1 MFKTPILFLIFNRPN
16 QTRRVFEKIREIKPS
31 KLYVAADGP
40 RAHVFE
46 DKINCQLTRS
56 IINGIDWPCEIKT
69 LFNEKNLG
77 CGKAVSGAIDWFFK
91 NEEEGIILEDD
102 CLPDLSFFDYCGQLL
117 EKYRDNEKVYLISGV
132 NFQNGNKRGEG
143 SYYFSAVPHIWG
155 WASWR
160 RAWNTYDF
168 ETKKLPEFI
177 KKDKISNYFS
187 DVKLKIHWE
196 ETFQS
201 VHDHKIDT
209 WDHQW
214 SFNVYDHNAVCI
226 IPNKNLIS
234 NIGFGFNATHTTG
247 ASVFADHPLQT
258 MEKELVH
265 PKEIRIDQEA
275 DYYFYKEVDRF
286 FDHEKA
292 SNPGIGYKIKNILV
306 SSLENFLQ
314 KVYLP
319 RIQSGTSNNIL
330 IVKPDAIGDYL
341 ITADL
346 FNSLPPTGDKNNYY
360 LLANIRL
367 KSLIDKN
374 KPALFK
380 EVIYYDQNIH
390 KHFKSM
396 YSFYF
401 MLRKYKFR
409 KVINML
415 YSRTKNTDDVVNFTG
430 APEKIGFLGDTAN
443 ISVKEKNE
451 TDRVYKELIDLDPR
465 SGVIHE
471 FERNKLFLQKVFGV
485 ELKASAPKF
494 TAPSVPK
501 INSIVIAPGSNE
513 EYKIWSPQNF
523 GKVCNALHALYPNT
537 KIKVLCGPGEEGIG
551 RKIQETTAVAEIVQI
566 SDINILINEIA
577 ACKLVIANDSA
588 AIHIAVSMNIPNI
601 CIFNGSRYGRFVPY
615 KDIANS
621 RILMPAY
628 LSEEVQR
635 NIRFFYERK
644 FSFNINDVTV
654 EQVVTTSKEILK

>member
-1 MFKTPILFLIFNRPN
+1 MLKTPILFLIFNRPN
-16 QTRRVFEKIREIKPS
+16 QTKLVFEKIREIKPS

-40 RAHVFE
+40 RSNVFE
-46 DKINCQLTRS
+46 DKFNSKLTRD
-56 IINGIDWPCEIKT
+56 IVNGIDWPCEVKT

-77 CGKAVSGAIDWFFK
+77 CGKAVSGAITWFFK

-102 CLPDLSFFDYCGQLL
+102 CLPDLSFFGYCEELL
-117 EKYRDNEKVYLISGV
+117 ERYRNEQKIYLISGV
-132 NFQNGNKRGEG
+132 NFQKGNKRGEG
-143 SYYFSAVPHIWG
+143 SYYFSAIPHIWG

-160 RAWNTYDF
+160 RAWDTYDF
-168 ETKKLPEFI
+168 ETKRLPEFL
-177 KKDKISNYFS
+177 KKNKLSNYFS
-187 DVKLKIHWE
+187 DEKIIKHWE
-196 ETFQS
+196 DTFQS
-201 VHDHKIDT
+201 VHEHKIDT

-214 SFNVYDHNAVCI
+214 SFNMYDHNAVSI

-234 NIGFGFNATHTTG
+234 NIGFGFNATHTTN
-247 ASVFADHPLQT
+247 ASEYAEHPLQVI
-258 MEKELVH
+258 EKELVH
-265 PKEIRIDQEA
+265 PNEIKIDHEA
-275 DYYFYKEVDRF
+275 DHYFYKEVDHF
-286 FDHEKA
+286 FDHEKN
-292 SNPGIGYKIKNILV
+292 SNPGIGYKIKNLV
-306 SSLENFLQ
+306 VSTIENFLQ

-319 RIQSGTSNNIL
+319 KIQSGTSNNVL

-341 ITADL
+341 IAADL
-346 FNSLPPTGDKNNYY
+346 FNSLPAKGDKNDYY

-367 KSLIDKN
+367 KSLIDRN
-374 KPALFK
+374 KPAFFK
-380 EVIYYDQNIH
+380 EVIYYDQSIH
-390 KHFKSM
+390 KHFKPM

-401 MLRKYKFR
+401 MLRKYKFK

-443 ISVKEKNE
+443 ISAKEKAE
-451 TDRVYKELIDLDPR
+451 TDRIYKQLIDLDPR

-485 ELKASAPKF
+485 EIKANAPKYI
-494 TAPSVPK
+494 PSSVSK
-501 INSIVIAPGSNE
+501 TNSIVIAPGSNE

-523 GKVCNALHALYPNT
+523 GKVCNALHALYPNS
-537 KIKVLCGPGEEGIG
+537 KIKVLCGPGEEAIG
-551 RKIQETTAVAEIVQI
+551 RKIREVTAVADVVQI
-566 SDINILINEIA
+566 ADINILINEIA

-615 KDIANS
+615 KDIPNS
-621 RILMPAY
+621 KILMPPY
-628 LSEEVQR
+628 LSEEVQK

-654 EQVVTTSKEILK
+654 DQVINASKEFLK